1 MDPYELSIV
10 PLYVQESFKHE
21 YLSGSTTGTNVV
33 VQNNIVTMQYSNT
46 SFFEQNKVTD
56 HRILERGSFSF
67 RGSLNL
73 LPQQDLWVDT
83 TFAPDEV
90 ITFKANNTFL
100 NVSVG
105 NSSYMGP
112 INSITS
118 NGGSGINSAGYLLLT
133 DTSQGSP
140 VGLGTG
146 TNISYTIANTLNTL
160 QGFSTNSQ
168 LNVINTITVVNGGS
182 AWSNASQ
189 IRVLTTATAIS
200 NATFTVTLGG
210 RAGRITAETLV
221 AQSSLTGHDP
231 RDTPWF
237 PGT

>member
-1 MDPYELSIV
+1 MSLWGNIDYDSGNNKPKFANTSNAYSNSTINGTSANTNQYYGWVMGVTAAEANAAINGPQHPAHSGWVSLKIGTGPVLSI
-10 PLYVQESFKHE
+10 S
-21 YLSGSTTGTNVV
+21 
-33 VQNNIVTMQYSNT
+33 
-46 SFFEQNKVTD
+46 
-56 HRILERGSFSF
+56 
-67 RGSLNL
+67 
-73 LPQQDLWVDT
+73 
-83 TFAPDEV
+83 
-90 ITFKANNTFL
+90 
-100 NVSVG
+100 
-105 NSSYMGP
+105 
-112 INSITS
+112 S

-133 DTSQGSP
+133 DTSQGSS

-146 TNISYTIANTLNTL
+146 ANISYTIANTLNTL

>member
-1 MDPYELSIV
+1 MSLWGNIDYDSGNTKPKFANTSNAYSNSTINGTSANTNQYYGWVMGVKAAEANAAINGPQHPAHSGWVSLKIGTGPVLSI
-10 PLYVQESFKHE
+10 S
-21 YLSGSTTGTNVV
+21 
-33 VQNNIVTMQYSNT
+33 
-46 SFFEQNKVTD
+46 
-56 HRILERGSFSF
+56 
-67 RGSLNL
+67 
-73 LPQQDLWVDT
+73 
-83 TFAPDEV
+83 
-90 ITFKANNTFL
+90 
-100 NVSVG
+100 
-105 NSSYMGP
+105 
-112 INSITS
+112 S

>member
-1 MDPYELSIV
+1 MSLWGNIDYDSGNTKPKYANTSNAYSNSTINGTSANTNQYYGWVMGVTAAEANAAINGPQHPAHAGWVSLKIGTGPVLSI
-10 PLYVQESFKHE
+10 S
-21 YLSGSTTGTNVV
+21 
-33 VQNNIVTMQYSNT
+33 
-46 SFFEQNKVTD
+46 
-56 HRILERGSFSF
+56 
-67 RGSLNL
+67 
-73 LPQQDLWVDT
+73 
-83 TFAPDEV
+83 
-90 ITFKANNTFL
+90 
-100 NVSVG
+100 
-105 NSSYMGP
+105 
-112 INSITS
+112 S